1 MSYHNVV
8 PQHSPGMTKGTM
20 KYFRRGEN
28 NIKMYIR
35 EMWSGDVDWIHPVTD
50 MDLQQILANILA
62 IEPTDSIKRQ
72 EFLFSSQNGLCS
84 MELVKIPHQRFGLST
99 SKIQIIHVTVK
110 LMSYDASA

>member
-1 MSYHNVV
+1 MVWGCRLDSSGYRYGPIVDSCK
-8 PQHSPGMTKGTM
+8 HST
-20 KYFRRGEN
+20 
-28 NIKMYIR
+28 
-35 EMWSGDVDWIHPVTD
+35 
-50 MDLQQILANILA
+50 
-62 IEPTDSIKRQ
+62 EPTDSIKRQ